1 MSVNIEAETP
11 FLSREDVETLDLF
24 LPMKDWVKIAFE
36 YEEAT
41 AKFTQIILE
50 NYSYAT
56 AYKSNAKTVKS
67 CILYSLP
74 EDKIAIIELT
84 NGFIRAKRN
93 KQQEELWKQRMEINR
108 LVTKLYNNL
117 GHLLRLNIIK

>member
-1 MSVNIEAETP
+1 MSVKKEEENP
-11 FLSREDVETLDLF
+11 FLSREDVESLDLF

-41 AKFTQIILE
+41 EKFATIILE

-56 AYKSNAKTVKS
+56 AYKSNAKTIKS

-74 EDKIAIIELT
+74 EDKIAIIELM
-84 NGFIRAKRN
+84 NEFMRVKRN
-93 KQQEELWKQRMEINR
+93 KQQEQLWKE
-108 LVTKLYNNL
+108 
-117 GHLLRLNIIK
+117 